1 MKKVKQKLII
11 PPGSIHV
18 DQDFNYRAATSDLS
32 PFSDGYDIDEERMKL
47 GDDVNKDLDS
57 ARDYDALESFQ
68 VHELLLKH
76 YIVRNHSR
84 TRRNRRITG
93 RSPSAINLSK
103 YDIYPSEEKFYQKIG
118 HLQADKSQADFVS
131 LHTKQAVR
139 MWNGVSDKEAG
150 FRRWAGVRYGLSLI
164 GELSRMTQN
173 GNPFAH
179 AALIDFEQNLENVL
193 QYFSERNKAIE
204 DQLKEYAQTGI
215 HIGIFV
221 NENPE
226 MVSVEVVS
234 YGFQLLQALLA
245 YDFFV
250 RQMKTLTL
258 KGLVANR
265 AGNGI
270 IYEAGSQL
278 RKILQNL
285 YKVVTKLR
293 AIRQISRDS
302 LLNDMPPGLLANLST
317 AVAEGVLDPIPLSV
331 MCFDKMPKLIEII
344 NNYDENKMDELC
356 SIAISS
362 GLIKTEKG

>member
-1 MKKVKQKLII
+1 MEKAKQKLII

-18 DQDFNYRAATSDLS
+18 DQDFNHRAAISELS
-32 PFSDGYDIDEERMKL
+32 PFSDGYDIDKEREKL
-47 GDDVNKDLDS
+47 GDDVDKDLES
-57 ARDYDALESFQ
+57 ASDYNALESFQ
-68 VHELLLKH
+68 FHELLLKH

-84 TRRNRRITG
+84 TRRNRRISG
-93 RSPSAINLSK
+93 RSPASINLSK
-103 YDIYPSEEKFYQKIG
+103 YDIYPSEKMFYQRIG
-118 HLQADKSQADFVS
+118 HLQDDKKQADFVS

-150 FRRWAGVRYGLSLI
+150 FRRWAGVRYGLALI

-179 AALIDFEQNLENVL
+179 AELLKFEQNLENVL
-193 QYFSERNKAIE
+193 QYFAEHNKTIE
-204 DQLKEYAQTGI
+204 AQLNEYAQAGL
-215 HIGIFV
+215 HIGVFV

-226 MVSVEVVS
+226 LVSVEVVS

-245 YDFFV
+245 YDLFV

-278 RKILQNL
+278 RKLLQNL

-302 LLNDMPPGLLANLST
+302 LLNDTPSGLVTNLSA
-317 AVAEGVLDPIPLSV
+317 AVAEGVLDTIPLSV
-331 MCFDKMPKLIEII
+331 LRFDRLPKLITII
-344 NNYDENKMDELC
+344 NNYDENKLDKLC

-362 GLIKTEKG
+362 GLTTTEEG